1 MRKNIVERHGKL
13 EHLDRAFDLAFWQAQ
28 PESARFNAAWE
39 MVVMAWKIKGRDK
52 NELRLQRT
60 VESFQRLPS

>member
-1 MRKNIVERHGKL
+1 MRTGFTERFGKL
-13 EHLDRAFDLAFWQAQ
+13 EQHDRAFDLAFWQAQ